1 MWQKRLEILKCESL
15 SPRCE
20 MQCPHQVREHHPED
34 GVEPLPGGGG
44 EGVVGDALGVPAEV
58 RVGLHVEDV
67 DL

>member
-1 MWQKRLEILKCESL
+1 MNPCPLAAVQF
-15 SPRCE
+15 
-20 MQCPHQVREHHPED
+20 PHQVREYHPEY
-34 GVEPLPGGGG
+34 GVEPLPGGGW